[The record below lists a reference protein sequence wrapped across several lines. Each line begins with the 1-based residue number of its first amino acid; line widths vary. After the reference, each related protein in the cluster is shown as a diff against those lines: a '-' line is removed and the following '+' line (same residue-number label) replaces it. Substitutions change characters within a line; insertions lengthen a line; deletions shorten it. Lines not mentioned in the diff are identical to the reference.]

1 MRSSPLTREAL
12 LSAAAAAIVATML
25 VWLGPPGTDFAAH
38 VYQRAVFLHHGF
50 ALWNNFWYAGRYSFV
65 TYSLLY
71 YPLAALLG
79 IKLLAVATV
88 ATASLA
94 FAVVIG
100 REYGP
105 IGRWSSRTFAVM
117 WAGIAFSAA
126 FPFAL
131 GAALALFA
139 LWALQA
145 RARGRF
151 ALLAALTLAASPLA
165 FLLLVVILA
174 GIGIARRMRPS
185 DLVVPAVTIALAA
198 VVEIVL
204 WRLFPGGGRYPFSIW
219 SLLGVATFCLIGA
232 GITWRIERAR
242 VLRWV
247 FLAYLAVC
255 IVAFA
260 VPSEVGSNILR
271 LREAAVPV
279 IVLAVSLRRW
289 RPLPICL
296 GAVGLALAWNIT
308 PHVLDTIRNNSDPAA
323 RAAYW
328 QPAIRYLKRHLTPSY
343 RVEAVDTAGH
353 WPAVYLPRAGIPIV
367 RGWFRQD
374 DYPANAIL
382 YDEFGRAPYL
392 RWLREF
398 GVRYVVLTRAP
409 PDYTSREEAAL
420 VESGRAGLQLVLN
433 APNLSIYA
441 VPHPVGLV
449 TGPGRPEVVSL
460 SRESV
465 HLRLSVPGRY
475 RLAVR
480 YSPYWSVPRGDCLM
494 KDPDGM
500 IGLTARRAGPV
511 ELRFHVSGSRALA
524 ALVGSQPEGCS

>member
-1 MRSSPLTREAL
+1 VRTTPLAREAL
-12 LSAAAAAIVATML
+12 LSAVAAAAVAAVL
-25 VWLGPPGTDFAAH
+25 VWLGPPGTDLAAH
-38 VYQRAVFLHHGF
+38 VYQRAVFLHDGF

-79 IKLLAVATV
+79 IKLLAVATI
-88 ATASLA
+88 ATAALA
-94 FAVVIG
+94 FAVVVG
-100 REYGP
+100 REWGP

-117 WAGIAFSAA
+117 WAGIVFSAA

-165 FLLLVVILA
+165 FLLLVILLA

-232 GITWRIERAR
+232 GVTWRIERAR

-247 FLAYLAVC
+247 FLAYLAAC
-255 IVAFA
+255 IGAFA

-271 LREAAVPV
+271 LREASVPV

-296 GAVGLALAWNIT
+296 GAVALALAWNVT
-308 PHVLDTIRNNSDPAA
+308 PHVIDTIRNNSDPAA

-328 QPAIRYLKRHLTPSY
+328 QPAIAYLRQHLTPSY

-382 YDEFGRAPYL
+382 YDKLGRTSYL
-392 RWLREF
+392 RWLRKF
-398 GVRYVVLTRAP
+398 GVRYVVLTNAP
-409 PDYTSREEAAL
+409 PDYTSRDEAAL
-420 VESGRAGLQLVLN
+420 VESGRAGLRLVLN

-465 HLRLSVPGRY
+465 HLRLPAPGRY

-480 YSPYWSVPRGDCLM
+480 YSPYWSAPSYACLAPGA
-494 KDPDGM
+494 DEM
-500 IGLTARRAGPV
+500 IRLSVRRPGHVA
-511 ELRFHVSGSRALA
+511 LRFDVSGARALA
-524 ALVGSQPEGCS
+524 TLAGRTPEGC